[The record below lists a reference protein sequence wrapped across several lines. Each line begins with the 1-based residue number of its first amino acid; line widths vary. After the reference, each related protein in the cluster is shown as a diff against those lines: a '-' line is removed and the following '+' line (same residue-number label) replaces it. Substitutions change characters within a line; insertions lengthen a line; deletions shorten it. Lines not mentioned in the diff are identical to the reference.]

1 MPKLPPP
8 PRTAQNRSGFSS
20 ALATTKLP
28 SASTISTESRL
39 SMVSPY
45 LRVRCPM
52 PPPSV
57 SPPTPVLPM
66 MPDGTA
72 SPNACV
78 AWSTSLHLQPPPTR
92 TVRDDGSTCT

>member
-1 MPKLPPP
+1 MRLEQERGDDAEVAAAAANGPEQVAVLL
-8 PRTAQNRSGFSS
+8 G
-20 ALATTKLP
+20 LATTKLP
-28 SASTISTESRL
+28 SASTTSAASRL
-39 SMVSPY
+39 SMVRPY

-57 SPPTPVLPM
+57 SPPTPVVEM

-78 AWSTSLHLQPPPTR
+78 A
-92 TVRDDGSTCT
+92 